1 LLQQDLSGLRYAI
14 AVCFSIFLISSMALV
29 SPAQA
34 EGSVSAATAYW
45 GGGNNSGYNC
55 AGLSSLE
62 AVQSCEVAKRQK
74 WLADDLAYFASWGT
88 HPNSCPD
95 VTLSDAGP
103 SGVYVDVFSLAYY
116 RVSYSCGFWC
126 AAYCSGPTVDRFDIT
141 TQLSCSANTTTTSPP
156 CICKDG
162 YVPDS
167 AGTSCVP
174 VSTCP
179 GVPALTPLP
188 KDDACANVLENIHS
202 TQAQKD
208 AACGALTDKL
218 KTGMACFRDKL
229 SRTNDIVT
237 GNPIPFVVTSDIR
250 DIAYQ
255 AHLREVWDKMQ
266 LLVKLMKD
274 DPAMQTAC
282 AARRAEIAAEKGCDN
297 AGVCKSCYSESAT
310 QRSHCL
316 KGMPADP
323 NPNDAQHTQG
333 NAFDVSATYTIA
345 PLRVALGALR
355 PPQNIPLFLDA
366 PTNCGLIWGGMF
378 ITNKDPV
385 HFLAR

>member
-1 LLQQDLSGLRYAI
+1 MYAYYI
-14 AVCFSIFLISSMALV
+14 
-29 SPAQA
+29 SPACPA
-34 EGSVSAATAYW
+34 
-45 GGGNNSGYNC
+45 NS
-55 AGLSSLE
+55 S
-62 AVQSCEVAKRQK
+62 
-74 WLADDLAYFASWGT
+74 GT
-88 HPNSCPD
+88 
-95 VTLSDAGP
+95 VTCTCNDP
-103 SGVYVDVFSLAYY
+103 
-116 RVSYSCGFWC
+116 
-126 AAYCSGPTVDRFDIT
+126 
-141 TQLSCSANTTTTSPP
+141 
-156 CICKDG
+156 
-162 YVPDS
+162 YVPDPTATS
-167 AGTSCVP
+167 CVVPPACPTHASGTPCVCDSGYQFDATGTSCVDA
-174 VSTCP
+174 CP
-179 GVPALTPLP
+179 SVPALTPLP

>member
-1 LLQQDLSGLRYAI
+1 VRGGGLSPVFATGTVTTTNQITGCGYIILHITGIFSDVTSCLNQVVDQIYGPGRFS
-14 AVCFSIFLISSMALV
+14 VCNVVPSSPTA
-29 SPAQA
+29 
-34 EGSVSAATAYW
+34 GSVGLFNGTC
-45 GGGNNSGYNC
+45 GGPNFYNNSLG
-55 AGLSSLE
+55 
-62 AVQSCEVAKRQK
+62 
-74 WLADDLAYFASWGT
+74 
-88 HPNSCPD
+88 PISCPAN
-95 VTLSDAGP
+95 S
-103 SGVYVDVFSLAYY
+103 SGTSTCTCNINYTPD
-116 RVSYSCGFWC
+116 
-126 AAYCSGPTVDRFDIT
+126 PT
-141 TQLSCSANTTTTSPP
+141 
-156 CICKDG
+156 
-162 YVPDS
+162 
-167 AGTSCVP
+167 GTSCVP
-174 VSTCP
+174 VPVVTCVAP
-179 GVPALTPLP
+179 SVPDGAGGCACNPPNRINSIGECTACPVDPLTTPP
-188 KDDACANVLENIHS
+188 FNDACANVLENIHS
-202 TQAQKD
+202 TRAQKD
-208 AACGALTDKL
+208 AACGVLTDNL
-218 KTGMACFRDKL
+218 KAGMACFSDKL

-255 AHLREVWDKMQ
+255 AHFREIWDKMQ